1 MTDVA
6 TVFVVDDDH
15 SVRRSLARLLRS
27 VGYKAES
34 FASAADFLAH
44 VQCRGPACALIDVR
58 MPDMSGFDLFQ
69 ELQQRCPGLPVIFIT
84 GHGDIAMSERAIRA
98 GASDFLVKPV
108 DESVLLAAVER
119 ALAASRARLSLRRR
133 LRSCGRA
140 CRRRSA

>member
-1 MTDVA
+1 VTEIA

-27 VGYKAES
+27 VGHKVES

-44 VQCRGPACALIDVR
+44 VERRGPACALVDVR

-69 ELQQRCPGLPVIFIT
+69 ELQQRYPGLPVIFIT
-84 GHGDIAMSERAIRA
+84 GHGDVAMADRAIKA

-119 ALAASRARLSLRRR
+119 ALAASLARPI
-133 LRSCGRA
+133 CGDG
-140 CRRRSA
+140 

>member
-1 MTDVA
+1 VTEIA

-15 SVRRSLARLLRS
+15 SVRRGLARLLKS
-27 VGYKAES
+27 AGHNAES

-58 MPDMSGFDLFQ
+58 MPDVSGFDLLQ
-69 ELQQRCPGLPVIFIT
+69 ALQQRCPGLPVIFIT
-84 GHGDIAMSERAIRA
+84 GHGDIAMSERAFRG

-119 ALAASRARLSLRRR
+119 ALAASLARPV
-133 LRSCGRA
+133 CGDG
-140 CRRRSA
+140 